1 LKYIPFFLI
10 INCISPSKD
19 HSDGMREIEIAE
31 NRSNNSEIW
40 ALNVLTDSIQIDV
53 PNLKNSPYIVTT
65 SGVLPKS
72 ETNKFCKIESER
84 KGFFGF
90 YELFDKNTYDYLGQ
104 LKVYTTDKPE
114 KWKLD
119 SENEIF
125 VEIEIISNK
134 IKLNENFGVGIS
146 RKKIIE
152 FIGQNSYTLSEDTLE
167 TNIGSYIAYFTFK
180 SDTVYWLKIGK
191 YCKNK

>member
-1 LKYIPFFLI
+1 LKYIPLFLA
-10 INCISPSKD
+10 INCNSPSKD
-19 HSDGMREIEIAE
+19 YSDSSNEIDFAE
-31 NRSNNSEIW
+31 NQSDNSEISEI
-40 ALNVLTDSIQIDV
+40 NELTENFMIDV
-53 PNLKNSPYIVTT
+53 PNLKNHPFIVTT
-65 SGVLPKS
+65 SGVLPRS
-72 ETNKFCKIESER
+72 ETNKFCMAESES
-84 KGFFGF
+84 KGFFGC
-90 YELFDKNTYDYLGQ
+90 YQLFDKNSYDYLGQ

-167 TNIGSYIAYFTFK
+167 TNIGSYLAYFTFK
-180 SDTVYWLKIGK
+180 SDTVNWLKMGK